1 MGYFFNY
8 LSKRSF
14 HKVENDFSGNAR
26 LPERK
31 TALSAGYDFYLAQ
44 DITIAPRSLGM
55 AHSGIAVD
63 MYDTDVL
70 IITPRSSTCKRGLIL
85 MNSPS
90 IIDADYHGEI
100 MFPLYNLNDYPIT
113 LKAGER
119 VTQGIFLKYNT
130 LGDVVTQQRVGGF
143 GSTKNF

>member
-1 MGYFFNY
+1 MSYFESS
-8 LSKRSF
+8 SKRSF
-14 HKVENDFSGNAR
+14 HKVENDFSSNVK

-55 AHSGIAVD
+55 AHSGVAVD
-63 MYDTDVL
+63 MYSTDVL

-100 MFPLYNLNDYPIT
+100 MFPLYNLTAEPIT
-113 LKAGER
+113 LQSGER
-119 VTQGIFLKYNT
+119 VTQGIFLKYGT
-130 LGDVVTQQRVGGF
+130 LGDTVTQQRVGGF